1 MRAPRVE
8 TRRFTRLEYDRLIAQ
23 GFFDE
28 DERIELLDG
37 QLVVREP
44 QGSRHVVAV
53 ELVRE
58 ALQHAFGKGYH
69 IRGHSPVA
77 LDDVS
82 EPEPDVAVVR
92 GRLRDYVAAHPASP
106 VLVVEVADSS
116 LGKDRVRKAALYA
129 RAGIA
134 DYWIVNLND
143 RVLEVYRAPA
153 RTAAGRWTYR
163 SVSRLRARA
172 AVAPLAAPGRRVPVA
187 ALLP

>member
-1 MRAPRVE
+1 MRAPRLE
-8 TRRFTRLEYDRLIAQ
+8 TRRFTRLEYDRLIEQ

-44 QGSRHVVAV
+44 QSSRHAV
-53 ELVRE
+53 TVDLVRE
-58 ALQHAFGKGYH
+58 APQHAFGTGYYV
-69 IRGHSPVA
+69 RGHSPVA

-82 EPEPDVAVVR
+82 EPEPDIAVVR
-92 GRLRDYVAAHPASP
+92 GRLRDYASQHPASP

-116 LGKDRVRKAALYA
+116 LGKDRGRKAALYA

-143 RVLEVYRAPA
+143 HVLEVYREPG
-153 RTAAGRWTYR
+153 RTAGRWKYR
-163 SVSRLRARA
+163 SVSLLRPRA
-172 AVAPLAAPGRRVPVA
+172 TVAPLAAPKRRLPVA
-187 ALLP
+187 SLLP

>member
-8 TRRFTRLEYDRLIAQ
+8 TRRFTRLEYDRLIEQ

-53 ELVRE
+53 DLVRE
-58 ALQHAFGKGYH
+58 ALQHAFGKGYYV
-69 IRGHSPVA
+69 RGHSPVA

-92 GRLRDYVAAHPASP
+92 GRLRDYAGAHPASP

-116 LGKDRVRKAALYA
+116 LRKDRVRKAALYA

-143 RVLEVYRAPA
+143 RVLEVYREPA
-153 RTAAGRWTYR
+153 RTAAGRWKYR
-163 SVSRLRARA
+163 SVSLLRPRA
-172 AVAPLAAPGRRVPVA
+172 TVAPLAAPGHRVHVA
-187 ALLP
+187 ELLP

>member
-1 MRAPRVE
+1 MRYPRLE
-8 TRRFTRLEYDRLIAQ
+8 TRRFTRAEYDRLIEQ
-23 GFFDE
+23 GFFD

-44 QGSRHVVAV
+44 QGSRHAV
-53 ELVRE
+53 TVDLVRE
-58 ALQHAFGKGYH
+58 ALQHAFGKGYY

-92 GRLRDYVAAHPASP
+92 GRLRDYTTEHPASP

-116 LGKDRVRKAALYA
+116 LGKDRIRKAALYA
-129 RAGIA
+129 RAGLV

-143 RVLEVYRAPA
+143 RLLEVYREPA
-153 RTAAGRWTYR
+153 RRASRWKYR
-163 SVSRLRARA
+163 SVSLLRPPAT
-172 AVAPLAAPGRRVPVA
+172 VIPLATPGRRVRVA

>member
-8 TRRFTRLEYDRLIAQ
+8 TRRFTRFEYDRLIEQ

-53 ELVRE
+53 DLIRE
-58 ALQHAFGKGYH
+58 ALQHAFGKGYYV
-69 IRGHSPVA
+69 RGHSPVA

-82 EPEPDVAVVR
+82 EPEPDVAVVH
-92 GRLRDYVAAHPASP
+92 GRLRDYAGAHPASP

-143 RVLEVYRAPA
+143 RVLEVYRDPA
-153 RTAAGRWTYR
+153 RTAGGRWKYR
-163 SVSRLRARA
+163 SVALLRPRAR
-172 AVAPLAAPGRRVPVA
+172 VSPLAAPRRRVRVA
-187 ALLP
+187 DLLP

>member
-1 MRAPRVE
+1 MRYPRLE
-8 TRRFTRLEYDRLIAQ
+8 TRRFTRLEYDRLIEQ

-37 QLVVREP
+37 ELVVREP
-44 QGSRHVVAV
+44 QGSRHAVTV

-82 EPEPDVAVVR
+82 EPEPDIAVVR
-92 GRLRDYVAAHPASP
+92 GRLRDYAAEHPTSP

-116 LGKDRVRKAALYA
+116 LGKDRVRKATLYA
-129 RAGIA
+129 RAGLA
-134 DYWIVNLND
+134 DYWIVNLNE
-143 RVLEVYRAPA
+143 RVLEVYREPA
-153 RTAAGRWTYR
+153 RMAGRWKYR
-163 SVSRLRARA
+163 SVSLLRPPATI
-172 AVAPLAAPGRRVPVA
+172 VPLAAPGRRVRVA

>member
-1 MRAPRVE
+1 MRCPPLQ
-8 TRRFTRLEYDRLIAQ
+8 TRRFTRAEYDRLIEQ

-44 QGSRHVVAV
+44 QGSRHAITV

-58 ALQHAFGKGYH
+58 ALQHAFGKGH
-69 IRGHSPVA
+69 HVRGHAPVA
-77 LDDVS
+77 LDEVS
-82 EPEPDVAVVR
+82 EPEPDIAVVR
-92 GRLRDYVAAHPASP
+92 GRLRDYTEEHPASP

-116 LGKDRVRKAALYA
+116 LGKDRVRKARLYA
-129 RAGIA
+129 RAGLA

-143 RVLEVYRAPA
+143 RVLEVYREPE
-153 RTAAGRWTYR
+153 RIAGRWKYR
-163 SVSRLRARA
+163 SVSLLRPPAT
-172 AVAPLAAPGRRVPVA
+172 VVPLAAPGRRVPVA